1 MARTRRS
8 SSNGRTR
15 RSKPHG
21 PGAQRVR
28 LERPRVISL
37 VRGNGRPVIVNAD
50 LIETVERTNEG
61 ATVVNLTTGNVLAV
75 NETPEAVLA
84 AVIAY
89 RRSIASRE

>member
-1 MARTRRS
+1 
-8 SSNGRTR
+8 
-15 RSKPHG
+15 
-21 PGAQRVR
+21 
-28 LERPRVISL
+28 VISL